1 MRVRKAHFASFIKQ
15 YKGDASN
22 VTEVHSAYLKSIH
35 ANPKAPK
42 SDRKRLVPTGF
53 RSTKVEEVYKIA
65 KKLNKNHYDPSAAKY
80 VERTIVVQRESGV
93 TKKWVALQLRK
104 NLIQAV

>member
-35 ANPKAPK
+35 TNPKAPK
-42 SDRKRLVPTGF
+42 SERKRWVPTGF
-53 RSTKVEEVYKIA
+53 RSTKVEEAYKIA
-65 KKLNKNHYDPSAAKY
+65 KKLDKNHKDPYAAKY
-80 VERTIVVQRESGV
+80 VVRAIEVQRESGV
-93 TKKWVALQLRK
+93 TKKWVALQLKK
-104 NLIQAV
+104 NKTLA